1 MGVAYNMVSRP
12 SMGSC
17 GRPSCRQSTSRVERS
32 WSSFFSK
39 IRAST
44 IEDKKLNLPLMFVRK
59 YGDELSDV
67 AKLIASNGL
76 IWEVGLTKGKMIIW
90 FDDGWHEFVEYY
102 SVRNG
107 WLLIFNYIDGIDLSL
122 QCEEEGNIFTSKNF
136 YVTLSKV
143 SPESKKA
150 VDAAMEC
157 KPKNPAFLVIVGQHL
172 VGQNTMHVPSE
183 FAKRFLHNIYEIIK
197 VQDSDGEEWIREWII
212 HTTCCWRGG
221 SLSLIG
227 GWAEFFRD
235 NEFGD
240 GDKLPVKFVRKYG
253 DELSDVAKLI
263 APNGLIWEVGL
274 TKGAM
279 IICSSK
285 GASSK
290 KRDYATTQQNLARPV
305 FGSGNLGINKSFKD
319 AASAEKRKF
328 QQEYQKKGENCE
340 MEDLPNANDSNLDGI
355 DSSPGCEEFNI
366 FTSKQFYATLSKISP
381 ESKKAV
387 DAAMECKPK
396 NPAFLVILRQH
407 FVGDNAMHVP
417 SAFAKSFLRNISEMI
432 KVQDSNGGEWI
443 IHTDCYWRGG
453 YLSLRG
459 GWAKFF
465 SDNELVVGDVCLF
478 ELIRKKNVALKV
490 SVFHAFMD

>member
-1 MGVAYNMVSRP
+1 MVSRP

-17 GRPSCRQSTSRVERS
+17 GRPRCRQSTSRVERS

-76 IWEVGLTKGKMIIW
+76 IWEVGLTKGEMIIW

-107 WLLIFNYIDGIDLSL
+107 WLLIFNYIGMSNFHVSIFDEYVFEIGYPCIERTRKEEPSNIRKQPLFNEDEMKDDDSVEILSSTPHPNSRKGASSKKRDYTTPPQNLSRPVLGSGHLGINKSFKHATSAEKRKFPQEYQRKGKNCKMEDLDGIDLSL

-240 GDKLPVKFVRKYG
+240 
-253 DELSDVAKLI
+253 E
-263 APNGLIWEVGL
+263 
-274 TKGAM
+274 
-279 IICSSK
+279 
-285 GASSK
+285 
-290 KRDYATTQQNLARPV
+290 
-305 FGSGNLGINKSFKD
+305 
-319 AASAEKRKF
+319 
-328 QQEYQKKGENCE
+328 
-340 MEDLPNANDSNLDGI
+340 
-355 DSSPGCEEFNI
+355 
-366 FTSKQFYATLSKISP
+366 
-381 ESKKAV
+381 
-387 DAAMECKPK
+387 
-396 NPAFLVILRQH
+396 
-407 FVGDNAMHVP
+407 
-417 SAFAKSFLRNISEMI
+417 
-432 KVQDSNGGEWI
+432 
-443 IHTDCYWRGG
+443 
-453 YLSLRG
+453 
-459 GWAKFF
+459 
-465 SDNELVVGDVCLF
+465 DVCLF
-478 ELIRKKNVALKV
+478 ELIQKKNVALKV
-490 SVFHAFMD
+490 SVFHAYLE

>member
-1 MGVAYNMVSRP
+1 MASRH
-12 SMGSC
+12 SMRSC
-17 GRPSCRQSTSRVERS
+17 ERPCCRQSTTRVKRY
-32 WSSFFSK
+32 WRSFFSK

-44 IEDKKLNLPLMFVRK
+44 IEDKKL
-59 YGDELSDV
+59 
-67 AKLIASNGL
+67 
-76 IWEVGLTKGKMIIW
+76 
-90 FDDGWHEFVEYY
+90 
-102 SVRNG
+102 
-107 WLLIFNYIDGIDLSL
+107 
-122 QCEEEGNIFTSKNF
+122 
-136 YVTLSKV
+136 
-143 SPESKKA
+143 
-150 VDAAMEC
+150 
-157 KPKNPAFLVIVGQHL
+157 
-172 VGQNTMHVPSE
+172 
-183 FAKRFLHNIYEIIK
+183 
-197 VQDSDGEEWIREWII
+197 
-212 HTTCCWRGG
+212 
-221 SLSLIG
+221 
-227 GWAEFFRD
+227 
-235 NEFGD
+235 
-240 GDKLPVKFVRKYG
+240 KLPVKFVRKYG

-279 IICSSK
+279 IIWFDDGWHEFVEYYSICNGWILIFNYMGMSSFNVSIFDESVFEIGYPCYQPRSKEEPRKQPLFNEDEMKHNDFGGILGSNPHPSSSK

-290 KRDYATTQQNLARPV
+290 KRNYATTQQNLARPV

-328 QQEYQKKGENCE
+328 QQEYQKKGDNCE
-340 MEDLPNANDSNLDGI
+340 MEDLPNANDSNL
-355 DSSPGCEEFNI
+355 GCEEFNI

-459 GWAKFF
+459 GWAEFF